1 MTIPA
6 ARAVSLA
13 VARLPKVTLQ
23 DHVYRQLCDM
33 ILSGEIAPGQ
43 LVTIQALAEAFGV
56 SAMPV
61 REALQRLTAAKVL
74 TVISSRSIGIPL
86 LTKERLQDLKRVR
99 LEVESLAAEWAVPRI
114 GKAELADLQNLVDR
128 MDAAAVDNR
137 KDYVR
142 YNREF
147 HFLIYRSAASDVL
160 YAIIENLWLQI
171 SPYFHLLH
179 DSGNYHTSNSQ
190 HELMLSGLKARDSTA
205 VRRGIR
211 NDIKAASTVL
221 MGLLE
226 PSIAAGPVASARA
239 ASESRDLLIE
249 KIN

>member
-1 MTIPA
+1 LDHRGRQAAGVLKDEHMSILNAPA
-6 ARAVSLA
+6 LA
-13 VARLPKVTLQ
+13 LPITRLPKGTLQ
-23 DHVYRQLCDM
+23 DHVYRQLCEM

-43 LVTIQALAEAFGV
+43 LVTIQALSDAFGV

-86 LTKERLQDLKRVR
+86 LTIERLQDLKRVR

-114 GKAELADLQNLVDR
+114 VDAEIAKLEDLVGR
-128 MDAAAVDNR
+128 MDTAAAND
-137 KDYVR
+137 KKEYVR

-147 HFLIYRSAASDVL
+147 HFVVYRAAGSDVL

-179 DSGNYHTSNSQ
+179 GSGNYHTSNAQ
-190 HELMLSGLKARDSTA
+190 HELILDGLKARDGTV
-205 VRRGIR
+205 VRQGIS
-211 NDIKAASTVL
+211 NDIEAAGNVL
-221 MGLLE
+221 LGLLD
-226 PSIAAGPVASARA
+226 SSTISPV
-239 ASESRDLLIE
+239 
-249 KIN
+249 

>member
-1 MTIPA
+1 MTISG
-6 ARAVSLA
+6 ARALTLPVT
-13 VARLPKVTLQ
+13 RLPKGTLQ
-23 DHVYRQLCDM
+23 DHVYRQLCEM

-43 LVTIQALAEAFGV
+43 LVTIQALSDAFGV

-86 LTKERLQDLKRVR
+86 LTKERLLDLKKVR
-99 LEVESLAAEWAVPRI
+99 LEVERLAAEWAVTRIDETEIAKLDDLI
-114 GKAELADLQNLVDR
+114 GKMAT
-128 MDAAAVDNR
+128 AALGDR

-147 HFLIYRSAASDVL
+147 HFTIYRAARSDAL

-179 DSGNYHTSNSQ
+179 ESGNYHTSNAQ
-190 HELMLSGLKARDSTA
+190 HELMLSGLKAHDSAA
-205 VRRGIR
+205 VGQGVR
-211 NDIKAASTVL
+211 NDIEAASKVL
-221 MGLLE
+221 LGLLE
-226 PSIAAGPVASARA
+226 SGPAAAV
-239 ASESRDLLIE
+239 
-249 KIN
+249 